1 MKNQHSIQKPNNNSV
16 FTDTRFYLASALF
29 LTLFNFGL
37 YAQTG
42 PGGVGNRDAE
52 DKLVLW
58 LTASE
63 GITMD
68 ANNYVSV
75 WSDGSGYG
83 NDAHQDLSKRP
94 QYTEAAINGFPALNF
109 DGVNDQMTIG
119 GHASLEP
126 DYITIFAVCK
136 RDRTG
141 WGDIITRPYSDN
153 NSWNYPYTSYTLN
166 SCCSFWGSSQ
176 RKPFS
181 QCVVSGDKI
190 VNWDPPH
197 DEVPDAT
204 PYIHA
209 MVYNGQGMGSY
220 LNNASSPG
228 YGDYISAPGVLDYND
243 NHAVIAIGTHSS
255 YITSPLAFDHFLKG
269 QLAEVVI
276 YNEALSEVDHI
287 IVANAFAAKYN
298 ITIGWDKYAEQTGF
312 VYDVIGIGKDDDDQH
327 LVSKGGSL
335 SLEAASF
342 SENVSYVFAG
352 HNNLSTAK
360 TTINVPVGY
369 NNRME
374 RTWYI
379 ASTGTLPST
388 VTLTFQQDY
397 APGQDA
403 GNYGLL
409 FSANSDMSAAGEVM
423 KATLVNVAEKTVTFN
438 VDAAGLSNGYYTL
451 GSTKNHWNGQI
462 NSLWNTAANWE
473 NHEMPGSGSNVV
485 IIANPVDDHHAEM
498 SDAELFTVY
507 DIVIEDGAT
516 LTIGAGTT
524 LETVGQL
531 TNLGNASSLV
541 LASDATGSGGI
552 IQNSANVVATIQ
564 RYLSQSKYHY
574 ISTPVTNQAI
584 SPEFI
589 NTLTNPLP
597 ESVDFYKYDEPQ
609 SMWINIK
616 DGEGNLNASF
626 ETTFADC
633 RGYAVANNDDDKT
646 RNFQGIL
653 NTDDQDVAISRAP
666 GKGLE
671 GWNIVG
677 NPFPVPLALNDAAD
691 AINNLLTINQS
702 VLDEEYGAV
711 YFWDESE
718 DYNGTSNDYVAVN
731 QASEAA
737 FLSVGQAFMVKAAGD
752 GLNFSFEKVCRKHG
766 DADFYKT
773 KEDDFLRLW
782 FTLTDPLGN
791 INKTLLAFSE
801 FTSLG
806 LDVGYDSKKFKANPH
821 IALYSLLADGSEGEF
836 AIQSLPLGLSELSV
850 PVGIEV
856 LQPGACQIQCAGAAE
871 FGGDTEVFL
880 VDKSLNISTDLQKTD
895 TYEFS
900 TPGSC
905 VNHHRFEVLIR
916 KNGASIQDPD
926 ADMNIH
932 IAWEGNQI
940 KLKNP
945 ENKKLR
951 VGIYNITG
959 QLVISK
965 SNITKTVSTLDV
977 SGLPRGIYLVSASS
991 GHKVFT
997 KKLLVN

>member
-1 MKNQHSIQKPNNNSV
+1 MKNQHSNQKPNKDSI
-16 FTDTRFYLASALF
+16 FPGTKFYLASAL
-29 LTLFNFGL
+29 LVTLFNIGL
-37 YAQTG
+37 CAQTG
-42 PGGVGNRDAE
+42 PGGVGNRDVE

-58 LTASE
+58 LTAGE

-68 ANNYVSV
+68 ANNYVSA

-83 NDAHQDLSKRP
+83 NDAYQVLNKNP
-94 QYTEAAINGFPALNF
+94 QYSEVAINGFPALNF
-109 DGVNDQMTIG
+109 DGVNDQLTIG
-119 GHASLEP
+119 GHASLQP
-126 DYITIFAVCK
+126 DFITIFAVCK

-141 WGDIITRPYSDN
+141 WGDIITRPYYAYS
-153 NSWNYPYTSYTLN
+153 SWDWPYTSYTLN
-166 SCCSFWGSSQ
+166 SCCTFWGSSE

-181 QCVVSGDKI
+181 QCAVSGDKI
-190 VNWDPPH
+190 ANWDPPH

-209 MVYNGQGMGSY
+209 MVYDGQGMGSY
-220 LNNASSPG
+220 LNNASSEG
-228 YGDYISAPGVLDYND
+228 YGAYISAPGVLDYND
-243 NHAVIAIGTHSS
+243 NLADISIGTNSS
-255 YITSPLAFDHFLKG
+255 YLSSTPTFDHFLKG
-269 QLAEVVI
+269 DLAEVVI

-287 IVANAFAAKYN
+287 IVVNAFAAKYD
-298 ITIGWDKYAEQTGF
+298 ISIGWDKYAEQAGF
-312 VYDVIGIGKDDDDQH
+312 VHDVIGIGKDGDQH
-327 LVSKGGSL
+327 LVSRGGSL
-335 SLEAASF
+335 SLEAVSF
-342 SENVSYVFAG
+342 SENVSYIFAG

-360 TTINVPVGY
+360 TTINVPEGY

-379 ASTGTLPST
+379 ASTGTKPST
-388 VTLTFQQDY
+388 VTLAFQQDY
-397 APGQDA
+397 ATGQDA

-462 NSLWNTAANWE
+462 NSSWNTAGNWE
-473 NHEMPGSGSNVV
+473 NQQVPGSTSNVV
-485 IIANPVDDHHAEM
+485 IIANPTDDHHAEM
-498 SDAELFTVY
+498 GDAGLFTVY

-531 TNLGNASSLV
+531 TNQGNVSSLI

-552 IQNSANVVATIQ
+552 IQNTANVVATVQ
-564 RYLSQSKYHY
+564 RYLSQTKYHY
-574 ISTPVTNQAI
+574 ISAPVIDQAI
-584 SPEFI
+584 SPDFI

-616 DGEGNLNASF
+616 DDDGYLNTAF

-633 RGYAVANNDDDKT
+633 RGYVVAYNDDDKI

-653 NTDDQDVAISRAP
+653 NTDDHDVAISLSTE
-666 GKGLE
+666 KGIE

-677 NPFPVPLALNDAAD
+677 NPFPAPLALNNEAD
-691 AINNLLTINQS
+691 AINNLLAANQS
-702 VLDEEYGAV
+702 VLDEEYVAA

-718 DYNGTSNDYVAVN
+718 DYNGTSNDYVTVN
-731 QASEAA
+731 QASEAT

-791 INKTLLAFSE
+791 INKTLLAFSA

-806 LDVGYDSKKFKANPH
+806 MDVGYDSKKFKANPQ
-821 IALYSLLADGSEGEF
+821 IALYSLSADGSEGEF
-836 AIQSLPLGLSELSV
+836 AIQSLPLDFS
-850 PVGIEV
+850 GISIPLGFEV
-856 LQPGACQIQCAGAAE
+856 LHPGTCLLHCFGAGE
-871 FGGDTEVFL
+871 FGEDTEVLL
-880 VDKSLNISTDLQKTD
+880 VDNSLNTSADLQKTE

-900 TPGSC
+900 TEGSC
-905 VNHHRFEVLIR
+905 VNHNRFEVVIR
-916 KNGASIQDPD
+916 KKEADIQKPV
-926 ADMNIH
+926 AEKNIH
-932 IAWEGNQI
+932 ISLEGNNI
-940 KLKNP
+940 KIINP

-951 VGIYNITG
+951 VGIFNISG
-959 QLVISK
+959 QMVISQ
-965 SNITKTVSTLDV
+965 SNISKTAFVLDIT
-977 SGLPRGIYLVSASS
+977 GLPRGIYLVSAFSKNTVLS
-991 GHKVFT
+991 
-997 KKLLVN
+997 KKLLIN